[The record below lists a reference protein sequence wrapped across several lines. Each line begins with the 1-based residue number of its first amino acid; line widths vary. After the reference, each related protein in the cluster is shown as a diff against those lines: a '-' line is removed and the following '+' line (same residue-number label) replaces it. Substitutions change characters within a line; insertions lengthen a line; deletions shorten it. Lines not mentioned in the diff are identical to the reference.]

1 MADSELHFI
10 RDGIHTHLALPAA
23 KLLALVPQ
31 LNEYFSDC
39 KWIRVGWGDYRYY
52 GAEHQ
57 PLWLGLRA
65 LFLPTSAV
73 VGLLGTD
80 DLQETVSENGHLY
93 SISLSE
99 GLLDSVALFI
109 SRHFK
114 LDKFDQLTKVRD
126 RTCGTQFFKSRGT
139 YLALNTCN
147 NWTSH
152 GLSRAGLDVHP
163 LIMFL
168 PGQVERTVRKNGYSP
183 IQEQLPN

>member
-1 MADSELHFI
+1 MADPELHFI
-10 RDGIHTHLALPAA
+10 RDGIHTHLALPAP

-31 LNEYFSDC
+31 LQRYFSNC
-39 KWIRVGWGDYRYY
+39 QWIRIGWGDYRYY

-57 PLWLGLRA
+57 PFWLGLRA

-80 DLQETVSENGHLY
+80 DLRETLSESASLY
-93 SISLSE
+93 CISLTE
-99 GLLDSVALFI
+99 GLMDSVALFV
-109 SRHFK
+109 SRHFM
-114 LDKFDQLTKVRD
+114 LDKFDQLIRVRA

-147 NWTSH
+147 NWTSR

-163 LIMFL
+163 LLTFL
-168 PGQVERTVRKNGYSP
+168 PGQVEQAVRENGYLP
-183 IQEQLPN
+183 IEDQLPS

>member
-10 RDGIHTHLALPAA
+10 RDGIHTHLALPAV

-31 LNEYFSDC
+31 LNEYFFDC

-65 LFLPTSAV
+65 LLLPTSAV

-147 NWTSH
+147 NWTSF
-152 GLSRAGLDVHP
+152 GLRAAGLRLNPHFN
-163 LIMFL
+163 IL
-168 PGQVERTVRKNGYSP
+168 PGQVERSVRKNGYLP
-183 IQEQLPN
+183 IER

>member
-10 RDGIHTHLALPAA
+10 RDGIHTHLALPAP

-31 LNEYFSDC
+31 LQTYFSDC
-39 KWIRVGWGDYRYY
+39 QWIRVGWGDYRYY

-65 LFLPTSAV
+65 LLLPTSAV
-73 VGLLGTD
+73 VGLLGTN
-80 DLQETVSENGHLY
+80 DLRDILSESASLY
-93 SISLSE
+93 SIDLSE
-99 GLLDSVALFI
+99 GLIDSVALFI

-114 LDKFDQLTKVRD
+114 LDKFDQLSKVRD
-126 RTCGTQFFKSRGT
+126 RACGTQFFKSRGT

-152 GLSRAGLDVHP
+152 GLSRAGLNVHP
-163 LIMFL
+163 LFNFL
-168 PGQVERTVRKNGYSP
+168 PGQVERTLRKNGY
-183 IQEQLPN
+183 LPTN